1 MTQCRLVGL
10 YKCPVVTPIGIGN
23 IMRRLVDK
31 NLLIVMD
38 KEVNRSCGTDHFCS

>member
-10 YKCPVVTPIGIGN
+10 YKCPVVTPIGIGD

-31 NLLIVMD
+31 
-38 KEVNRSCGTDHFCS
+38 EVNMSCGTDHFCS